1 MDNNTQV
8 LYRLRYREMQFTG
21 KGDPAGYQYHEAAK
35 SLNREVIDELVA
47 KYNLHLVDPEAYI
60 EDGYE
65 IYEEKLVD
73 HVDYDYVV
81 THSDRKHVNV
91 QEN

>member
-8 LYRLRYREMQFTG
+8 MYRLRYRKMQFTG
-21 KGDPAGYQYHEAAK
+21 QGDPTEYQYHEVAK

-47 KYNLHLVDPEAYI
+47 KYNLHLADPEAYI

-73 HVDYDYVV
+73 YVDYDYVV

-91 QEN
+91 

>member
-1 MDNNTQV
+1 MDNKIQSM
-8 LYRLRYREMQFTG
+8 YRLRYREMQFTG
-21 KGDPAGYQYHEAAK
+21 KGDPVEYQYYEVAK